1 VKRVILTYRY
11 RIKDATTAKRLRA
24 HARAVNYVWNY
35 CGEIQEA
42 ARRQEKRWPSAFD
55 LIKLTTGSSALL
67 GLHSGTVQGI
77 CKQFVANRN
86 AARRRPHWRGKKSLG
101 WIPFADARAVKLD
114 GDAVIY
120 LKRRYRLWRSRPTEG
135 KIKAGCFAQDARG
148 RWYLSLQAEI
158 AESQTCGAGEI
169 GVDLGLSTLATLSD
183 GRKIENPRHFKK
195 YRAVLAEAQ
204 RAGNKKRARAVHAKI
219 ANARRHYL
227 HVQSTKLVRENRLIV
242 VGNVVAK
249 SLPYRSC
256 RKSAIDASWS
266 EFRSQLRYK
275 ASRHG
280 ARYIEADETGSS
292 ASCSACGARSGPQG
306 QRGLRVRA
314 WVCDCCGTR
323 HDRDINAAA
332 NLLLGAERR
341 PPAVEIPAL

>member
-1 VKRVILTYRY
+1 VILTYRY
-11 RIKDATTAKRLRA
+11 RIKDATTAKRLCA
-24 HARAVNYVWNY
+24 HARAVNDVWNY

-42 ARRQEKRWPSAFD
+42 ARRREKPWPSVFD
-55 LIKLTTGSSALL
+55 LVKLTSGSGALL
-67 GLHSGTVQGI
+67 GLHSDTVQAV
-77 CKQFVANRN
+77 CKRFIANRN
-86 AARRRPHWRGKKSLG
+86 AARCRPHWRGKKSLG
-101 WIPFADARAVKLD
+101 WIPFAAARAIKLD

-120 LKRRYRLWRSRPTEG
+120 LKHRYRLWRSRPVDG
-135 KIKAGCFAQDARG
+135 KIKAGCFAEDARG

-169 GVDLGLSTLATLSD
+169 GVDLGLNTLATLSD

-195 YRAVLAEAQ
+195 YRAILAAAQ
-204 RAGNKKRARAVHAKI
+204 RGGNKQRVRAIHAKI
-219 ANARRHYL
+219 ANTRRHYL
-227 HVQSTKLVRENRLIV
+227 HVQSTKLVEENRLIV

-249 SLPYRSC
+249 SLPYRSQ

-266 EFRSQLRYK
+266 QFRSQLRYK

-280 ARYIEADETGSS
+280 ARYIEADESGSS
-292 ASCSACGARSGPQG
+292 ASCSVCGKRSGPEG
-306 QRGLRVRA
+306 QKGLRVRA

-323 HDRDINAAA
+323 HDRDINAAV

-341 PPAVEIPAL
+341 PPVVGIRSL

>member
-1 VKRVILTYRY
+1 
-11 RIKDATTAKRLRA
+11 
-24 HARAVNYVWNY
+24 
-35 CGEIQEA
+35 
-42 ARRQEKRWPSAFD
+42 
-55 LIKLTTGSSALL
+55 
-67 GLHSGTVQGI
+67 
-77 CKQFVANRN
+77 
-86 AARRRPHWRGKKSLG
+86 
-101 WIPFADARAVKLD
+101 
-114 GDAVIY
+114 VIY
-120 LKRRYRLWRSRPTEG
+120 LKRRYRLWRSRPVDG
-135 KIKAGCFAQDARG
+135 KIKTGCFAQDARG
-148 RWYLSLQAEI
+148 RWYLNLQVEI

-195 YRAVLAEAQ
+195 YKDKLARAQ
-204 RAGNKKRARAVHAKI
+204 RARNKKRVRAIHAKI

-242 VGNVVAK
+242 IGNVVAK
-249 SLPYRSC
+249 SLPYRSQ

-280 ARYIEADETGSS
+280 ARYVEVEERGSS
-292 ASCSACGARSGPQG
+292 ASCSACGARSGPKG
-306 QRGLRVRA
+306 QKGLRVRA

-323 HDRDINAAA
+323 HDRDINAAV

-341 PPAVEIPAL
+341 PPAVEISSL